1 MRLEQSSAT
10 ALDVQLESASG
21 QVQFSADLV
30 NGSIVTDLLV
40 GSRYRQRSAPGN
52 STPATAHRATAH
64 RATRRRAVATTTT
77 VATTTAAVTT
87 TPVATTTG
95 ATTTVDQE
103 VAPTTTERRQRLRKR
118 SIRRRSFFVGR
129 PVPGSRRNNGATYSR
144 AGGGGLWSTTHS
156 AAIGALTRRS
166 IGWTTSR
173 IRCRSESRTS
183 TRSPTRMGCA
193 GLAGRSLILTC
204 PPLHAAVANERVLNT
219 RTAHSH

>member
-1 MRLEQSSAT
+1 MRIVSYLPNPGWFTVRLEQSSAT

-30 NGSIVTDLLV
+30 NGSIVTELLT
-40 GSRYRQRSAPGN
+40 GLPGEHCPGN
-52 STPATAHRATAH
+52 THTGQQHTRATAP
-64 RATRRRAVATTTT
+64 RATRRRAVATTTV
-77 VATTTAAVTT
+77 VATTTPAATT
-87 TPVATTTG
+87 TPVATTAR
-95 ATTTVDQE
+95 ATTTVGQE
-103 VAPTTTERRQRLRKR
+103 AAPTTERRQRLRKR

-156 AAIGALTRRS
+156 AASGALTRRS

-193 GLAGRSLILTC
+193 GLAGRSLILT
-204 PPLHAAVANERVLNT
+204 
-219 RTAHSH
+219 